1 MPTSLPRPLAVTP
14 NRLHLADGQP
24 VTAESVA
31 SELEN
36 LGRERGHVQRAIMP
50 HPDDLAREYGVLS
63 VRFLLVCD
71 ALVRFG
77 KHEDFCQS
85 QRIETISRPDWDG
98 KHLPCICGLD
108 SAILL
113 RAPAFG
119 IGGR

>member
-1 MPTSLPRPLAVTP
+1 MPVTP
-14 NRLHLADGQP
+14 NRLHLADGPP

-31 SELEN
+31 SALDA
-36 LGRERGHVQRAIMP
+36 LARDRGNVQRALMP

-63 VRFLLVCD
+63 VRFELVCD

-85 QRIETISRPDWDG
+85 QQVEMIKRPDWDG
-98 KHLPCICGLD
+98 KRLPCICGLD
-108 SAILL
+108 SAILM